1 MRIDF
6 VRTNLGLNMKSNKNR
21 LTILQLLQS
30 VFAALIGIQSEEK
43 LKEAFE
49 KITVGQIV
57 FCAII
62 LVVLFVA
69 TVLTIVNIVLSV
81 YT

>member
-1 MRIDF
+1 
-6 VRTNLGLNMKSNKNR
+6 MKSDKNR

-30 VFAALIGIQSEEK
+30 VFAALIGIQSEQK

-49 KITVGQIV
+49 KITPGQIV

-62 LVVLFVA
+62 LVVLFVGTA
-69 TVLTIVNIVLSV
+69 LTIVNIVLAA

>member
-1 MRIDF
+1 
-6 VRTNLGLNMKSNKNR
+6 MKSNKDK

-30 VFAALIGIQSEEK
+30 VLAALIGVQSEEK

-49 KITVGQIV
+49 KITLGQIV
-57 FCAII
+57 FCAIF
-62 LVVLFVA
+62 LVVSFVA
-69 TVLTIVNIVLSV
+69 TVLTIVNVALAV

>member
-1 MRIDF
+1 
-6 VRTNLGLNMKSNKNR
+6 MKSDKNR

-49 KITVGQIV
+49 KITLGQIV

-62 LVVLFVA
+62 LVVLFVGTA
-69 TVLTIVNIVLSV
+69 LTIVNIVLAA

>member
-1 MRIDF
+1 
-6 VRTNLGLNMKSNKNR
+6 MKSNKNR

-49 KITVGQIV
+49 KITLGQIV

-62 LVVLFVA
+62 LVGLFVG
-69 TVLTIVNIVLSV
+69 TVLSIVTVVLAV

>member
-1 MRIDF
+1 
-6 VRTNLGLNMKSNKNR
+6 MKSNKNR

-30 VFAALIGIQSEEK
+30 VLAALIGIQSEEK

-49 KITVGQIV
+49 KITLGQIV
-57 FCAII
+57 FCAIA
-62 LVVLFVA
+62 LVVLFVGTA
-69 TVLTIVNIVLSV
+69 LTIVNVVLAV

>member
-1 MRIDF
+1 
-6 VRTNLGLNMKSNKNR
+6 MKSNKNR